1 MCNTDTESLAHAPES
16 EVSLGLLCPLGECV
30 CPPEVYMG
38 LIWAKGEAGASLLA
52 TCDAEKS
59 REAFRFAPNKEG
71 GSGGVG
77 GWQADAGVCVCM
89 YVCV

>member
-1 MCNTDTESLAHAPES
+1 
-16 EVSLGLLCPLGECV
+16 
-30 CPPEVYMG
+30 MG

-89 YVCV
+89 CVRERESVCVCVCVCMYVYIYIYISIHIYIYI

>member
-1 MCNTDTESLAHAPES
+1 
-16 EVSLGLLCPLGECV
+16 
-30 CPPEVYMG
+30 MG

-89 YVCV
+89 YVCVCERERESVCVYVCVCVCMYIYTQAQAWA